1 MRVWRDEQRERVRGP
16 RSGIDHVVRP
26 PRGARP
32 DRPAPP
38 PKVTVPPVLQHV
50 TPWHSNWRNDHRYD
64 WHHHRDR
71 NRWLFNLGFYFDPFG
86 WGYQR
91 HSIGWRMYPS
101 YYSSSYWL
109 DDPWQYRLPP
119 AYGPYRWVRYWDDA
133 LLINVYTG
141 EVVDVMY
148 SFFW

>member
-1 MRVWRDEQRERVRGP
+1 M
-16 RSGIDHVVRP
+16 SH
-26 PRGARP
+26 A
-32 DRPAPP
+32 
-38 PKVTVPPVLQHV
+38 
-50 TPWHSNWRNDHRYD
+50 TPWRSSWRNDHRYD
-64 WHHHRDR
+64 WRHYRDR
-71 NRWLFNLGFYFDPFG
+71 NRWLFNLGFYSDPFG

-109 DDPWQYRLPP
+109 DDPWRYRLPP
-119 AYGPYRWVRYWDDA
+119 AYGPYRWVRYWNDA

-141 EVVDVMY
+141 QVVDVMH